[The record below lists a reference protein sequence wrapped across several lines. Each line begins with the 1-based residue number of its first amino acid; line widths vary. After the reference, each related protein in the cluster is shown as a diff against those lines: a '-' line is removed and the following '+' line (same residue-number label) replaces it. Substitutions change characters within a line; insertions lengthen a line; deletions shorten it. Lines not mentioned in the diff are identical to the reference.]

1 MTDGS
6 DQTED
11 TKIEGDDH
19 EGLVE
24 KDIRYEVSAHGAD
37 FMVDGLISKMQ
48 RGDIELLDFQRRF
61 VWTQRRSSRFVESI
75 LLGLP
80 VPGVFL
86 YREEKDEGLLIV
98 DGHQRLATLKGFY
111 EGKFP
116 GTDRIF
122 KLKGIAE
129 QYEGKSYEDLDDR
142 QRRLFENTIIHA
154 TIIRQLTPENE
165 KESAYHIFDRLNSNS
180 TPLQPQEIR
189 TAVYHGKFQEL
200 LFELNEHNSWR
211 NIFGNRHKRA
221 KDQELILRFLA
232 LKNELE
238 NYRKPMTGFLN
249 EFMEENRGLDEDVA
263 TKFRD
268 QFVSTID
275 KVYEAI
281 GDISFKPRGMMN
293 VGVFDSVMIA
303 FHRHLN
309 AESSSLN
316 AAYLELLKDAE
327 YIRLCTEGT
336 SDKINVHG
344 RIRMAT
350 EKFDEIT

>member
-1 MTDGS
+1 MTDNF
-6 DQTED
+6 DRTED
-11 TKIEGDDH
+11 AKVEGEDH
-19 EGLVE
+19 EDPVE
-24 KDIRYEVSAHGAD
+24 EDIRYEVSAHGAD

-61 VWTQRRSSRFVESI
+61 VWTLRRSSRFIESI

-80 VPGVFL
+80 VPGIFL

-111 EGKFP
+111 EGTFP
-116 GTDRIF
+116 DTDRVF

-129 QYEGKSYEDLDDR
+129 PYEGKSYKDLDDR

-154 TIIRQLTPENE
+154 TIIRQLTPEDE

-200 LFELNEHNSWR
+200 LFELNEHPSWR
-211 NIFGNRHKRA
+211 SIFGNRHKRA

-232 LKNELE
+232 LKNGLK
-238 NYRKPMTGFLN
+238 NYSKPMIGFLN
-249 EFMEENRGLDEDVA
+249 NFMDENRDLDEGVA
-263 TKFRD
+263 AKFRK

-281 GDISFKPRGMMN
+281 GDVSFKPRGMMN
-293 VGVFDSVMIA
+293 VAVFDSVMVA
-303 FHRHLN
+303 LHKHLN
-309 AESSSLN
+309 AEPNSLS
-316 AAYLELLKDAE
+316 AAYFELIKDTE

-344 RIRMAT
+344 RIKMAT